1 MSLWIPVTLAAACF
15 QTLRF
20 MLQRQ
25 LAIGTLSAT
34 GATFA
39 RFCYSAP
46 IVAVLAT
53 LYLWFSKQALPELP
67 ARFWMFGAVGGTAQI
82 LATVAVVLL
91 FKARNFAVGI
101 TFKKTEVVQTFLV
114 GLIVLG
120 EAVSAL
126 GLFAI
131 GLGLIG
137 LLLLSKPPEEAGT
150 GWRHYLNRAAGLGL
164 ASGALFAVSAVSYR
178 AASLSLETSDPFL
191 RAGITLSAVTLMQMC
206 AMALWLN
213 WREPGQI
220 RAVWNARAVAIWVG
234 LMSMAGSFCWFL
246 AFTLQTAAYV
256 KALGQ
261 VELILS
267 GLASAFL
274 FREVVSKREWLG
286 MGVLLASVLVWCW
299 PSNPKVPDDQ
309 VSGCAW
315 P

>member
-1 MSLWIPVTLAAACF
+1 MALWVPVTLAAAFF

-25 LAIGTLSAT
+25 LALGTLTAT

-46 IVAVLAT
+46 LVLVLVG
-53 LYLWFSKQALPELP
+53 LYLWATGQAVP
-67 ARFWMFGAVGGTAQI
+67 AFPMAFWLYGMMGGTAQI

-101 TFKKTEVVQTFLV
+101 TFKKTEVIQTVLV
-114 GLIVLG
+114 GMVLLG
-120 EAVSAL
+120 ETASTAA
-126 GLFAI
+126 LFAI
-131 GLGLIG
+131 GLGLFG
-137 LLLLSKPPEEAGT
+137 LLLLSKAPGDGRIT
-150 GWRHYLNRAAGLGL
+150 WRDFCNRAAGLGL

-178 AASLSLETSDPFL
+178 AASLSLDLDDPVL
-191 RAGITLSAVTLMQMC
+191 RAGLTLGAVTSMQMA
-206 AMALWLN
+206 AMAIWLR

-220 RAVWNARAVAIWVG
+220 RAVWSARRVALWVG

-246 AFTLQTAAYV
+246 AFTLQNAAYV

-267 GLASAFL
+267 GLASAFV
-274 FREVVSKREWLG
+274 FREAVSGREWAG
-286 MGVLLASVLVWCW
+286 MAVLLASVLLLIL
-299 PSNPKVPDDQ
+299 SI
-309 VSGCAW
+309 
-315 P
+315 